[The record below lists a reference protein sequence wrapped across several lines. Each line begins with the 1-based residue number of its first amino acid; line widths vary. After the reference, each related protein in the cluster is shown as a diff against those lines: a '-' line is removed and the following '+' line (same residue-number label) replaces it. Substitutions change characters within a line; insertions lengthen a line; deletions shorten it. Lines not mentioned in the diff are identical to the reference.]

1 MVVNPNDTTHSI
13 REIPRFTPVGALTVS
28 IFGKFN
34 EITTNVTNTYTYL
47 NGYLTIVFDYTFV
60 ERDNYRLT
68 IVNNDIIIYRGYIFA
83 TSQNPQTFKLS
94 ENVYV

>member
-60 ERDNYRLT
+60 EPLNFQKMFTY
-68 IVNNDIIIYRGYIFA
+68 
-83 TSQNPQTFKLS
+83 
-94 ENVYV
+94 E